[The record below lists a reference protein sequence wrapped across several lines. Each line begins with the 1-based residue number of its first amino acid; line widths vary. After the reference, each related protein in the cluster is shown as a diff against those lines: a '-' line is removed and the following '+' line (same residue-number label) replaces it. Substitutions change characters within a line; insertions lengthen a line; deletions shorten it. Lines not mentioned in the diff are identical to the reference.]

1 MTGVYV
7 PAAAPPARALLL
19 RADCR
24 GGVYARQ
31 AVGRET
37 ERERETESE
46 RERERERV
54 KRARFDVSSGHQS
67 DEAPH
72 VLIRERASE

>member
-37 ERERETESE
+37 EGQ
-46 RERERERV
+46 RERERQ
-54 KRARFDVSSGHQS
+54 RAKG
-67 DEAPH
+67 
-72 VLIRERASE
+72 RERESE